1 MEGDNMSKHIN
12 HCGTGLDPKFVPVFE
27 KKEEQTIPQIL
38 EDIVEDMCQNYCKW
52 PDTYEEEMEGCELS
66 ESSICANC
74 PLNRLT

>member
-1 MEGDNMSKHIN
+1 MGPTLNPN
-12 HCGTGLDPKFVPVFE
+12 FVPFWD
-27 KKEEQTIPQIL
+27 KEEKTVPQML
-38 EDIVEDMCQNYCKW
+38 QEVVDDMCQNYCKW